1 MNFLD
6 FYHVG
11 DRRTHRRFAV
21 GMSARLYH
29 ANGRFSLCSTA
40 DLSLAGAAIN
50 LDTTSAEPITA
61 FGCDETGKLTVTRFH
76 VAKPFVR
83 LVFDATSETR
93 AVIKRALHSLGDRQM
108 VQPAPVRRGERL
120 ATRNVMVTRADGSH
134 LLCDIIDMS
143 PRGMLLG
150 SNVRPPLGERVSLG
164 KVGGLVV
171 RHHDQGFV
179 MRMHERSPD
188 AASNVVRFPMLYRAP
203 APAPAS
209 SFDNIA

>member
-1 MNFLD
+1 MD

-50 LDTTSAEPITA
+50 LDNPGGEPITA
-61 FGCDETGKLTVTRFH
+61 FGCDETGKLAVTRFH
-76 VAKPFVR
+76 VARPFVR

-93 AVIKRALHSLGDRQM
+93 AVIKRALQALGDRQM
-108 VQPAPVRRGERL
+108 IQPLPVRRGERL
-120 ATRNVMVTRADGSH
+120 ATRNVMVTRADGSQ
-134 LLCDIIDMS
+134 LPCDILDMS
-143 PRGMLLG
+143 PKGMLLG
-150 SNVRPPLGERVSLG
+150 TDVRPPLGERISLG
-164 KVGGLVV
+164 KVSGLVV

-179 MRMHERSPD
+179 IRMHERNAD
-188 AASNVVRFPMLYRAP
+188 AASNVVRFPILYRPVAP
-203 APAPAS
+203 MPSP